1 MLDSADIEADTV
13 KREVNG
19 TGPFRWDSWEEGQ
32 KVTVKAN
39 EDYWGDV
46 PQLSEVEMR
55 VIPDESSILSGM
67 QAGAFDLGI
76 VSDPS
81 VAQQADPDA
90 MQVLSQPTLSYH
102 VLQLNGQR
110 GPLRELKVR
119 QAIACAIDRQQVVD
133 QAYLGEGEVTGPIT
147 SPAFE
152 YDPTEGLPCDP
163 PDPEAATD
171 LLEEAGYGDG
181 FTLDTLVMVG
191 EYATAT
197 NIAQSVQGQLSEI
210 GIELDLQQQQTD
222 VYVDKWLAADYDA
235 AVALNGGGTDPYL
248 MYARYFTSDASLKA
262 PAGLSDPTLD
272 QLLRDANATTDEDER
287 ARPLRAAAAGAAEAV
302 PVGVAAA
309 QPVVLPGRRGRRRL
323 RGHAHRVAGV
333 PHDGHGRGLWMT
345 WRYLTA
351 RLAGTVATLVG
362 VAVLVFVVLRALP
375 GDAVT
380 ARLGTE
386 AGVLTD
392 EQLAALEQYYG
403 IDQPVWQQFT
413 SWVSSVLT
421 GNLGVSAD
429 SGAPVDELILSAL
442 PVTLELAVLAMLIST
457 PIGIAL
463 GMLAASRPGKARDV
477 SVQSL
482 GLVGL
487 ALPEFVVASVMVA
500 ALASAFSYFP
510 DPGSYVSVTDSI
522 SGNLSQMLY
531 PSLVLSIGL
540 VATIMRTTRSAYLQ
554 ALNTDFVRTARGK
567 GLSPQRIRLR
577 HVLHNASIPIVTILG
592 IQFGYLLGGTV
603 IIEQIFALPGLGRLL
618 LNGILEQDYAVVQST
633 VLFIAVAFVLVN
645 LLVDLTYRALDPRA
659 RLQ

>member
-1 MLDSADIEADTV
+1 
-13 KREVNG
+13 
-19 TGPFRWDSWEEGQ
+19 
-32 KVTVKAN
+32 
-39 EDYWGDV
+39 
-46 PQLSEVEMR
+46 
-55 VIPDESSILSGM
+55 
-67 QAGAFDLGI
+67 
-76 VSDPS
+76 
-81 VAQQADPDA
+81 
-90 MQVLSQPTLSYH
+90 
-102 VLQLNGQR
+102 
-110 GPLRELKVR
+110 
-119 QAIACAIDRQQVVD
+119 
-133 QAYLGEGEVTGPIT
+133 
-147 SPAFE
+147 
-152 YDPTEGLPCDP
+152 
-163 PDPEAATD
+163 
-171 LLEEAGYGDG
+171 
-181 FTLDTLVMVG
+181 
-191 EYATAT
+191 
-197 NIAQSVQGQLSEI
+197 
-210 GIELDLQQQQTD
+210 
-222 VYVDKWLAADYDA
+222 
-235 AVALNGGGTDPYL
+235 
-248 MYARYFTSDASLKA
+248 
-262 PAGLSDPTLD
+262 
-272 QLLRDANATTDEDER
+272 
-287 ARPLRAAAAGAAEAV
+287 
-302 PVGVAAA
+302 
-309 QPVVLPGRRGRRRL
+309 
-323 RGHAHRVAGV
+323 
-333 PHDGHGRGLWMT
+333 MT

-482 GLVGL
+482 GMVGL

-618 LNGILEQDYAVVQST
+618 LNGILDQDYAVVQST

>member
-1 MLDSADIEADTV
+1 MS
-13 KREVNG
+13 
-19 TGPFRWDSWEEGQ
+19 
-32 KVTVKAN
+32 
-39 EDYWGDV
+39 
-46 PQLSEVEMR
+46 
-55 VIPDESSILSGM
+55 
-67 QAGAFDLGI
+67 
-76 VSDPS
+76 
-81 VAQQADPDA
+81 
-90 MQVLSQPTLSYH
+90 
-102 VLQLNGQR
+102 
-110 GPLRELKVR
+110 
-119 QAIACAIDRQQVVD
+119 
-133 QAYLGEGEVTGPIT
+133 
-147 SPAFE
+147 
-152 YDPTEGLPCDP
+152 
-163 PDPEAATD
+163 
-171 LLEEAGYGDG
+171 
-181 FTLDTLVMVG
+181 
-191 EYATAT
+191 
-197 NIAQSVQGQLSEI
+197 
-210 GIELDLQQQQTD
+210 
-222 VYVDKWLAADYDA
+222 
-235 AVALNGGGTDPYL
+235 
-248 MYARYFTSDASLKA
+248 
-262 PAGLSDPTLD
+262 
-272 QLLRDANATTDEDER
+272 
-287 ARPLRAAAAGAAEAV
+287 
-302 PVGVAAA
+302 
-309 QPVVLPGRRGRRRL
+309 
-323 RGHAHRVAGV
+323 
-333 PHDGHGRGLWMT
+333 

-351 RLAGTVATLVG
+351 RLAGTVATLIG

-386 AGVLTD
+386 AGVLTE

-477 SVQSL
+477 SVQSI
-482 GLVGL
+482 GMVGL

-522 SGNLSQMLY
+522 GGNLSQMLY

-540 VATIMRTTRSAYLQ
+540 IATIMRTTRSAYLQ

-618 LNGILEQDYAVVQST
+618 LNGILDQDYAVVQST